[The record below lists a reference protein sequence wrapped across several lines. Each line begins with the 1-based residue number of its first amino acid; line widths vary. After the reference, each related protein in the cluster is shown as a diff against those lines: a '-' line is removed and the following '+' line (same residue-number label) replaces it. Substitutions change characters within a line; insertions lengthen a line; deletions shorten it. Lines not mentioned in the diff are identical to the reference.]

1 MRDLYELAPHVMPW
15 APTCPEP
22 LMIQYLRE
30 AAIEFCRR
38 TRSWRS
44 EEIYKLTSADQD
56 VNLVTCCDSIIHEI
70 ERVRYREDSHCVWQQ
85 PLTAISYEEADD
97 WQGGDA
103 VPMHFTQRLPNTLRV
118 CPFSVGEIRVTLFLK
133 PDQQAQTI
141 PDYIAEQYPQVIAAG
156 ALAKILMLPGYDFAE
171 PTQAMM
177 YQTMFNEA
185 CDRHFRDNL
194 RGQQR
199 APIRTR
205 PSYL

>member
-22 LMIQYLRE
+22 LVIQYLRE

-44 EEIYKLTSADQD
+44 EEIYKLVSQDQD
-56 VNLVTCCDSIIHEI
+56 INLVTCCDSVIHDI
-70 ERVRYREDSHCVWQQ
+70 ERVRYREDSLSIWQKPMKAASFKQ
-85 PLTAISYEEADD
+85 IDD
-97 WQGGDA
+97 WQGGEA
-103 VPMHFTQRLPNTLRV
+103 TPVWFTQRIPNTLRV
-118 CPFSVGEIRVTLFLK
+118 CPFTTGEIKVTMFLK

-141 PDYIAEQYPQVIAAG
+141 PDYIVEQYPQVIAAG
-156 ALAKILMLPGYDFAE
+156 ALAKLLMLPGYDFAE
-171 PTQAMM
+171 PNQAMM
-177 YQTMFNEA
+177 YRAMFDEA

-199 APIRTR
+199 ASVRTTPR
-205 PSYL
+205 YL